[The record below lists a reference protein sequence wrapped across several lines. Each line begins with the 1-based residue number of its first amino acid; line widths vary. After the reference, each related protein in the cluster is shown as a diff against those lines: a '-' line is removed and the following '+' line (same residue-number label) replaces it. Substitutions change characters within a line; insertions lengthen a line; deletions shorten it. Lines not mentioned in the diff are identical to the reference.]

1 METFADRGELER
13 VLVNL
18 GVNARDAMRGAG
30 TLTLETRN
38 AVLDENYAE
47 HYQEVTPGEYALLAV
62 TDTGTGIPPEIMSR
76 VFEPFFTTKEMGKG
90 SGLGLSMVYGF
101 VKQSGGHVSIYSHVG
116 QGTSVKLYL
125 PRMLSAPARLEERSP
140 DVALGEFGEKVVL
153 VVEDEE
159 KLRKVAVK
167 MLDQLGLRSLQ
178 AETAKDALD
187 LLADTHVDVLF
198 TDIELPGGMN
208 GTELAD
214 AAQKLAPNIKVL
226 FTTRYAR
233 EAVLHERWLQEKT
246 PRLLKPYSHTEL
258 ARELKALLTPTIHVH
273 HVVDPEPK

>member
-1 METFADRGELER
+1 
-13 VLVNL
+13 
-18 GVNARDAMRGAG
+18 MRSAG

-38 AVLDENYAE
+38 AVLDESYAE

-62 TDTGTGIPPEIMSR
+62 TDTGTGMPPEVVNR
-76 VFEPFFTTKEMGKG
+76 VFEPFFTTKEVGQG

-101 VKQSGGHVSIYSHVG
+101 VKQSGGHVSIYSRVG
-116 QGTSVKLYL
+116 QGTCVKLYL
-125 PRMLSAPARLEERSP
+125 PRLLSPPVRPEERP
-140 DVALGEFGEKVVL
+140 LDIPPGGFGDKVVL

-178 AETAKDALD
+178 AETAKNALE
-187 LLADTHVDVLF
+187 LLVETHVDVLF

-208 GTELAD
+208 GTELAE

-226 FTTRYAR
+226 FTTGYAR
-233 EAVLHERWLQEKT
+233 ETVLRDKWLQDKA
-246 PRLLKPYSHTEL
+246 PWLLKPYSHIEL
-258 ARELKALLTPTIHVH
+258 ARELKALLAPTVH
-273 HVVDPEPK
+273 